1 MIAKSNVVSFQNLNE
16 PLHGHLALTGV
27 ETEML

>member
-1 MIAKSNVVSFQNLNE
+1 MVAESNVVTFQNPNE